1 LESDDD
7 NKVNRE
13 IKDGIFRLLFGNPEN
28 AAELYQALTD
38 EECSSDEIQII
49 TITTVVSGRKKN
61 DLALVAKERALF
73 VGEHMASPFANMPT
87 RILMYTG
94 QLYEKLIK
102 MRGEQEFL
110 YRSTLYKI
118 PTPQFVVFYNG
129 TANKP
134 EKETLKLSKAYESV
148 PDSDLGSLELEIP
161 VYNINK
167 GKNSELM
174 KKSKKLR
181 HYAEFIATL
190 RDFQEVY
197 DDYATAVR
205 ESVNYC
211 IENDI
216 LADFLR
222 EQGGQIVSI
231 LTTEYDE
238 EIARRVYGEEKMEEK
253 TIEIVK
259 NMLEEGF
266 SLEIIQRLTGANES
280 AIKEC
285 LSN

>member
-1 LESDDD
+1 MESLTQ
-7 NKVNRE
+7 KV
-13 IKDGIFRLLFGNPEN
+13 
-28 AAELYQALTD
+28 D
-38 EECSSDEIQII
+38 EMYD
-49 TITTVVSGRKKN
+49 
-61 DLALVAKERALF
+61 VAKNA
-73 VGEHMASPFANMPT
+73 
-87 RILMYTG
+87 
-94 QLYEKLIK
+94 
-102 MRGEQEFL
+102 
-110 YRSTLYKI
+110 
-118 PTPQFVVFYNG
+118 
-129 TANKP
+129 
-134 EKETLKLSKAYESV
+134 KEIFGL
-148 PDSDLGSLELEIP
+148 
-161 VYNINK
+161 
-167 GKNSELM
+167 
-174 KKSKKLR
+174 KKL
-181 HYAEFIATL
+181 
-190 RDFQEVY
+190 QEVY

-222 EQGGQIVSI
+222 EQGGQVVSI